1 MLQIPTNQYQ
11 NGILRRVK
19 ELVFKTDYQ
28 QAREITLLFKLCGKE
43 LDQKNVKMTTQYV
56 QPAE

>member
-43 LDQKNVKMTTQYV
+43 LDQKKCENDHTVCPTS
-56 QPAE
+56 

>member
-43 LDQKNVKMTTQYV
+43 LDQKKYENDHTVCPTS
-56 QPAE
+56 